1 MEVWDYLCRLSLC
14 NTGIIRVQHNKHM
27 LGKLTNQLLF
37 FLRKKICKQY
47 FHRSVHLSRVLGE
60 MNHHELV
67 HFSYTTG

>member
-37 FLRKKICKQY
+37 FFKKKKYVNSISTDLFT
-47 FHRSVHLSRVLGE
+47 FHGYWVK
-60 MNHHELV
+60 
-67 HFSYTTG
+67 